1 MFIATFNNI
10 EDRLQSEIKE
20 KNAVFLCI
28 SLDLHYLCTY
38 MDIETLEGIRKCP
51 LFKGLADNE
60 IIDLMH
66 TVRYRVIR
74 LYKGDFLFVAGED
87 CLHANILIDGE
98 VVAYLESA
106 SDRYIRM
113 STFHAG
119 NMFAPAFLF
128 AQDRRY
134 PVTVQATT
142 NTKVLRILSTDFE
155 RLLELD
161 PRLSKNFTFI
171 LSNLIAGLTKKVEML
186 LSSVR
191 DKVVFFLREE
201 QRRQQS
207 NTIQLSMSRQELADH
222 FGIQKYSLQR
232 ALNEL
237 QESGAIRIDG
247 KTIEILKL

>member
-1 MFIATFNNI
+1 
-10 EDRLQSEIKE
+10 
-20 KNAVFLCI
+20 
-28 SLDLHYLCTY
+28 

-51 LFKGLADNE
+51 LFKGLTDNE

-66 TVRYRVIR
+66 AVRYRVIR
-74 LYKGDFLFVAGED
+74 LYKGDFLFVASEE
-87 CLHANILIDGE
+87 CFHANLLIDGE
-98 VVAYLESA
+98 VVAYLEGA

-142 NTKVLRILSTDFE
+142 ITKVLRIQSVDFE

-161 PRLSKNFTFI
+161 SRLAKNFTVI

-186 LSSVR
+186 LLSVR
-191 DKVVFFLREE
+191 DKIMFFLKEE
-201 QRRQQS
+201 QHRQQS
-207 NTIQLSMSRQELADH
+207 NTIKLSMSRQELADY

-247 KTIEILKL
+247 KTIEILIGCKGTANN

>member
-1 MFIATFNNI
+1 M
-10 EDRLQSEIKE
+10 
-20 KNAVFLCI
+20 VFRSI
-28 SLDLHYLCTY
+28 WTIFASI
-38 MDIETLEGIRKCP
+38 MDIETFEGIRKCP
-51 LFKGLADNE
+51 LFEGLTDNE
-60 IIDLMH
+60 IMDLMH
-66 TVRYRVIR
+66 AVRYRVIR
-74 LYKGDFLFVAGED
+74 LYKGDFLFVAGDD

-98 VVAYLESA
+98 VVAYLDGA
-106 SDRYIRM
+106 SDRHIRM

-142 NTKVLRILSTDFE
+142 NTKVLRILSADFE

-161 PRLSKNFTFI
+161 SRLSKNFTVI

>member
-1 MFIATFNNI
+1 
-10 EDRLQSEIKE
+10 
-20 KNAVFLCI
+20 
-28 SLDLHYLCTY
+28 
-38 MDIETLEGIRKCP
+38 MDIDTLEGLRKCP
-51 LFKGLADNE
+51 LFEGFSDNE

-66 TVRYRVIR
+66 AIRYRVTR

-87 CLHANILIDGE
+87 CIHANILIDGD
-98 VVAYLESA
+98 VVAYLEGS

-128 AQDRRY
+128 AQERRY
-134 PVTVQATT
+134 PVTVQAMT
-142 NTKVLRILSTDFE
+142 NTKVLRIHSADFE

-161 PRLSKNFTFI
+161 SRLTKNFTVI
-171 LSNLIAGLTKKVEML
+171 LSNLIAGLTKKVRML
-186 LSSVR
+186 LLSVR
-191 DKVVFFLREE
+191 DKIVFFLKEE

-207 NTIQLSMSRQELADH
+207 NTILLSMSRQELADH

-237 QESGAIRIDG
+237 QESGAIHVDG

>member
-1 MFIATFNNI
+1 M
-10 EDRLQSEIKE
+10 
-20 KNAVFLCI
+20 VFRSI
-28 SLDLHYLCTY
+28 WTIFASI

-51 LFKGLADNE
+51 LFEGLTDNE
-60 IIDLMH
+60 IMDLMH

-74 LYKGDFLFVAGED
+74 LYKGDFLFVAGDD

-98 VVAYLESA
+98 VVAYLDGA
-106 SDRYIRM
+106 SDRHIRM

-142 NTKVLRILSTDFE
+142 NTKVLRILSADFE
-155 RLLELD
+155 RLLEQD
-161 PRLSKNFTFI
+161 SRLSKNFTII
-171 LSNLIAGLTKKVEML
+171 LSNLIAGLTKKVGML

-191 DKVVFFLREE
+191 DKIIFFLKEE
-201 QRRQQS
+201 RRRQQS

>member
-1 MFIATFNNI
+1 
-10 EDRLQSEIKE
+10 
-20 KNAVFLCI
+20 
-28 SLDLHYLCTY
+28 

-51 LFKGLADNE
+51 LFEGLTDNE
-60 IIDLMH
+60 VIDLMH
-66 TVRYRVIR
+66 AVRYRVVR

-98 VVAYLESA
+98 VVAYLEGA

-128 AQDRRY
+128 AQNRRY

-161 PRLSKNFTFI
+161 SRLSKNFTVI
-171 LSNLIAGLTKKVEML
+171 LSNLIAGLTKKVGML
-186 LSSVR
+186 LLSVR
-191 DKVVFFLREE
+191 DKIIFFLKEE

-247 KTIEILKL
+247 KTIEILNVKPIP

>member
-1 MFIATFNNI
+1 
-10 EDRLQSEIKE
+10 
-20 KNAVFLCI
+20 
-28 SLDLHYLCTY
+28 
-38 MDIETLEGIRKCP
+38 MDTETLEGIRKCP
-51 LFKGLADNE
+51 LFEGLIDNE
-60 IIDLMH
+60 VIDLMH
-66 TVRYRVIR
+66 AVRYRVTR

-87 CLHANILIDGE
+87 CIHANILIDGE

-128 AQDRRY
+128 TQDRRY

-142 NTKVLRILSTDFE
+142 NTKVLRIHSADFE

-161 PRLSKNFTFI
+161 ARLSKNFTFI
-171 LSNLIAGLTKKVEML
+171 LSNLIAGLTKKVGML

-191 DKVVFFLREE
+191 DKIIFFLKE
-201 QRRQQS
+201 QQRHQKS
-207 NTIQLSMSRQELADH
+207 STITLTMSRQELADH

-247 KTIEILKL
+247 KKIELLKL

>member
-1 MFIATFNNI
+1 MLFSF
-10 EDRLQSEIKE
+10 
-20 KNAVFLCI
+20 VFHSI
-28 SLDLHYLCTY
+28 CTIFASI
-38 MDIETLEGIRKCP
+38 MDIDTLEGLRKCP
-51 LFKGLADNE
+51 LFEGFSDNE

-66 TVRYRVIR
+66 AIRYRVTR
-74 LYKGDFLFVAGED
+74 LFKGDFLFVAGED
-87 CLHANILIDGE
+87 CIHANILIDGD
-98 VVAYLESA
+98 VVAYLEGA

-128 AQDRRY
+128 AQERRY
-134 PVTVQATT
+134 PVTVQATA
-142 NTKVLRILSTDFE
+142 NTKVLRIHSADFE

-161 PRLSKNFTFI
+161 SRLTKNFAVI
-171 LSNLIAGLTKKVEML
+171 LSNLIAGLTKKVRML
-186 LSSVR
+186 LLSVR
-191 DKVVFFLREE
+191 DKIVFFLKEE

-207 NTIQLSMSRQELADH
+207 NTILLSMSRQELADH
-222 FGIQKYSLQR
+222 FSIQKYSLQR

>member
-1 MFIATFNNI
+1 MIFFF
-10 EDRLQSEIKE
+10 
-20 KNAVFLCI
+20 VFHSI
-28 SLDLHYLCTY
+28 CTIFASI
-38 MDIETLEGIRKCP
+38 MDIDTLEGLRKCP
-51 LFKGLADNE
+51 LFEGFSDNE

-66 TVRYRVIR
+66 AIRYRVTR
-74 LYKGDFLFVAGED
+74 LFKGDFLFVAGED
-87 CLHANILIDGE
+87 CIHANILIDGE
-98 VVAYLESA
+98 VVAYLEGA

-128 AQDRRY
+128 AQERRY
-134 PVTVQATT
+134 PVTVQATA
-142 NTKVLRILSTDFE
+142 NTKVLRIHSADFE

-161 PRLSKNFTFI
+161 SRLTKNFAVI

-186 LSSVR
+186 LLSVR
-191 DKVVFFLREE
+191 EKIVFFLKEE
-201 QRRQQS
+201 HRRQQS

-222 FGIQKYSLQR
+222 FSIQKYSLQR

-237 QESGAIRIDG
+237 QESGAIRVDG

>member
-1 MFIATFNNI
+1 M
-10 EDRLQSEIKE
+10 
-20 KNAVFLCI
+20 VFRSI
-28 SLDLHYLCTY
+28 CTIFASI

-51 LFKGLADNE
+51 LFEGLTDNE

-66 TVRYRVIR
+66 VIRYRVVR

-98 VVAYLESA
+98 VVAYLEGA

-128 AQDRRY
+128 ARNRRY
-134 PVTVQATT
+134 PVTVQTTT
-142 NTKVLRILSTDFE
+142 NTRVLRILSADFE

-161 PRLSKNFTFI
+161 SRLSKNFTVI
-171 LSNLIAGLTKKVEML
+171 LSNLIAGLTKKVGML
-186 LSSVR
+186 LLSVR
-191 DKVVFFLREE
+191 DKIIFFLKEE

-207 NTIQLSMSRQELADH
+207 NTIQLSMSRQELADY

-232 ALNEL
+232 ALNGL

-247 KTIEILKL
+247 KTLEILKL

>member
-1 MFIATFNNI
+1 
-10 EDRLQSEIKE
+10 
-20 KNAVFLCI
+20 
-28 SLDLHYLCTY
+28 

-51 LFKGLADNE
+51 LFEGLTDNE

-66 TVRYRVIR
+66 AVRYRVAR

-87 CLHANILIDGE
+87 CLHANILLDGE
-98 VVAYLESA
+98 VVAYLEGA

-128 AQDRRY
+128 AQVRRY

-142 NTKVLRILSTDFE
+142 NTKVLRILSADFE

-161 PRLSKNFTFI
+161 SRLAKNFTVI
-171 LSNLIAGLTKKVEML
+171 LSNLIAGLTKKVGML
-186 LSSVR
+186 LLSVR
-191 DKVVFFLREE
+191 DKIIFFLKEE

-207 NTIQLSMSRQELADH
+207 NTIRLSMSRQELADH

-247 KTIEILKL
+247 KTIEILSGGIF

>member
-1 MFIATFNNI
+1 
-10 EDRLQSEIKE
+10 
-20 KNAVFLCI
+20 
-28 SLDLHYLCTY
+28 

-51 LFKGLADNE
+51 LFKGLTDNE
-60 IIDLMH
+60 IMDLMH
-66 TVRYRVIR
+66 TIRYRVTR
-74 LYKGDFLFVAGED
+74 LYKGDFLFVAGDD

-98 VVAYLESA
+98 VVAYLEGA

-161 PRLSKNFTFI
+161 SRLSKNFTVI
-171 LSNLIAGLTKKVEML
+171 LSNLIAGLTKKVGML
-186 LSSVR
+186 LLSVR
-191 DKVVFFLREE
+191 DKIVFFLKEE

>member
-1 MFIATFNNI
+1 
-10 EDRLQSEIKE
+10 
-20 KNAVFLCI
+20 
-28 SLDLHYLCTY
+28 
-38 MDIETLEGIRKCP
+38 MDTETLEGIRKCP
-51 LFKGLADNE
+51 LFEGLTDNE
-60 IIDLMH
+60 VIDLMH
-66 TVRYRVIR
+66 TVRYRVTR

-87 CLHANILIDGE
+87 CLHANILLDGE
-98 VVAYLESA
+98 VVAYLEGA

-128 AQDRRY
+128 AQVRRY

-142 NTKVLRILSTDFE
+142 NTKVLRILSADFE

-161 PRLSKNFTFI
+161 SRLSKNFTII
-171 LSNLIAGLTKKVEML
+171 LSNLIAGLTKKVGML
-186 LSSVR
+186 LLSVR
-191 DKVVFFLREE
+191 DKIIFFLKEE
-201 QRRQQS
+201 QHRQQS
-207 NTIQLSMSRQELADH
+207 NTIRLSMSRQELADH

-247 KTIEILKL
+247 KTIEILSGGRVVAGTGTWV

>member
-1 MFIATFNNI
+1 MFQILEQQNSLKDLTIVEFCLLDGSIIAGQCG
-10 EDRLQSEIKE
+10 EGSKLG
-20 KNAVFLCI
+20 
-28 SLDLHYLCTY
+28 CTVPHRHPR
-38 MDIETLEGIRKCP
+38 MMFWLVMWQI
-51 LFKGLADNE
+51 
-60 IIDLMH
+60 
-66 TVRYRVIR
+66 
-74 LYKGDFLFVAGED
+74 GD
-87 CLHANILIDGE
+87 
-98 VVAYLESA
+98 VVAYLEGA
-106 SDRYIRM
+106 SGRYIRM

-128 AQDRRY
+128 AQERRY
-134 PVTVQATT
+134 PVTVQAT
-142 NTKVLRILSTDFE
+142 LRILSADFE

-161 PRLSKNFTFI
+161 SRLTKNFAVI
-171 LSNLIAGLTKKVEML
+171 LSNLIAGLTKKVGML
-186 LSSVR
+186 LLSVR
-191 DKVVFFLREE
+191 DKIVFFLKEE

>member
-1 MFIATFNNI
+1 
-10 EDRLQSEIKE
+10 
-20 KNAVFLCI
+20 
-28 SLDLHYLCTY
+28 
-38 MDIETLEGIRKCP
+38 MDTETLEGIRKCP
-51 LFKGLADNE
+51 LFEGLTDNE

-66 TVRYRVIR
+66 TVRYRVTR

-87 CLHANILIDGE
+87 CLHANILLDGE
-98 VVAYLESA
+98 VVAYLEGA

-119 NMFAPAFLF
+119 DMFAPAFLF
-128 AQDRRY
+128 AQVRRY

-142 NTKVLRILSTDFE
+142 NTKVLRILSADFE

-161 PRLSKNFTFI
+161 SRLAKNFTVI
-171 LSNLIAGLTKKVEML
+171 LSNLIAGLTKKVGML
-186 LSSVR
+186 LLSVR
-191 DKVVFFLREE
+191 DKIIFFLKEE

-207 NTIQLSMSRQELADH
+207 NTIRLSMSRQELADH

-247 KTIEILKL
+247 KTIEILSGGIL

>member
-1 MFIATFNNI
+1 MLFSF
-10 EDRLQSEIKE
+10 
-20 KNAVFLCI
+20 VFHSI
-28 SLDLHYLCTY
+28 CTIFASI

-51 LFKGLADNE
+51 LFEGLTDNE

-66 TVRYRVIR
+66 AVRYRVTR
-74 LYKGDFLFVAGED
+74 LFKSDFLFVAGED
-87 CLHANILIDGE
+87 CLHANILLDGE
-98 VVAYLESA
+98 VVAYLEGA

-128 AQDRRY
+128 AQVRRY

-142 NTKVLRILSTDFE
+142 NTKVLRILSADFE

-161 PRLSKNFTFI
+161 SRLAKNFTVI
-171 LSNLIAGLTKKVEML
+171 LSNLIAGLTKKVGML
-186 LSSVR
+186 LLSVR
-191 DKVVFFLREE
+191 DKIIFFLKEE
-201 QRRQQS
+201 QHRQQS
-207 NTIQLSMSRQELADH
+207 NTIRLSMSRQELADH

-247 KTIEILKL
+247 KTIEILSGGIF

>member
-1 MFIATFNNI
+1 
-10 EDRLQSEIKE
+10 
-20 KNAVFLCI
+20 
-28 SLDLHYLCTY
+28 

-51 LFKGLADNE
+51 LFKGLTDNE
-60 IIDLMH
+60 IMDLMH
-66 TVRYRVIR
+66 TIRYRVTR
-74 LYKGDFLFVAGED
+74 LYKGDFLFVAGDD

-98 VVAYLESA
+98 VVAYLDGA
-106 SDRYIRM
+106 SDRFIRM

-142 NTKVLRILSTDFE
+142 NTKVLRILSADFE

-161 PRLSKNFTFI
+161 SRLSKNFTVI
-171 LSNLIAGLTKKVEML
+171 LSNLIAGLTKKVGML
-186 LSSVR
+186 LLSVR
-191 DKVVFFLREE
+191 DKIIFFLKEE

-237 QESGAIRIDG
+237 QENGAIRIDG
-247 KTIEILKL
+247 KIIELLKL

>member
-1 MFIATFNNI
+1 MLILRILNGFCSI
-10 EDRLQSEIKE
+10 
-20 KNAVFLCI
+20 
-28 SLDLHYLCTY
+28 CTIFASI

-51 LFKGLADNE
+51 LFEGLTDNE

-74 LYKGDFLFVAGED
+74 LYKGDFLFVAGDD

-98 VVAYLESA
+98 VVAYLDGA
-106 SDRYIRM
+106 SDRHIRM

-142 NTKVLRILSTDFE
+142 NTKVLRILSADFE

-161 PRLSKNFTFI
+161 SRLSKNFTVI

-191 DKVVFFLREE
+191 DKVVFFLKEE
-201 QRRQQS
+201 RRRQQS

>member
-1 MFIATFNNI
+1 M
-10 EDRLQSEIKE
+10 
-20 KNAVFLCI
+20 VFRSI
-28 SLDLHYLCTY
+28 WTIFASI

-51 LFKGLADNE
+51 LFEGLTDNE

-74 LYKGDFLFVAGED
+74 LYKGDFLFVAGDD

-98 VVAYLESA
+98 VVAYLDGA
-106 SDRYIRM
+106 SDRHIRM

>member
-1 MFIATFNNI
+1 
-10 EDRLQSEIKE
+10 
-20 KNAVFLCI
+20 
-28 SLDLHYLCTY
+28 

-51 LFKGLADNE
+51 LFEGLTDNE

-66 TVRYRVIR
+66 AIRYRVIR

-87 CLHANILIDGE
+87 CIHANILIDGE

-128 AQDRRY
+128 TQDHRY
-134 PVTVQATT
+134 PVTVQSTT
-142 NTKVLRILSTDFE
+142 NTRVLRIQSADFE

-161 PRLSKNFTFI
+161 ARLTKNFTVI
-171 LSNLIAGLTKKVEML
+171 LSNLIAGLTKKVGML
-186 LSSVR
+186 LSSIR
-191 DKVVFFLREE
+191 DKIIFFLKEE

-207 NTIQLSMSRQELADH
+207 NTITLSMSRQELADH

-237 QESGAIRIDG
+237 QETGAIHIDG

>member
-1 MFIATFNNI
+1 MLFSF
-10 EDRLQSEIKE
+10 
-20 KNAVFLCI
+20 VFHSI
-28 SLDLHYLCTY
+28 CTIFASI
-38 MDIETLEGIRKCP
+38 MDIDTLEGLRKCP
-51 LFKGLADNE
+51 LFEGLTDNE

-66 TVRYRVIR
+66 AIRYRVTR

-87 CLHANILIDGE
+87 CIHANILIDGD
-98 VVAYLESA
+98 VVAYLEGA

-128 AQDRRY
+128 AQERRY
-134 PVTVQATT
+134 PVTVQAMT
-142 NTKVLRILSTDFE
+142 NTKVLRIHSADFE

-161 PRLSKNFTFI
+161 SRLTKNFTVI
-171 LSNLIAGLTKKVEML
+171 LSNLIAGLTKKVRML
-186 LSSVR
+186 LLSVR
-191 DKVVFFLREE
+191 DKIVFFLKEE

-207 NTIQLSMSRQELADH
+207 NTILLSMSRQELADH

-237 QESGAIRIDG
+237 QESGAIHVDG

>member
-1 MFIATFNNI
+1 MLFSF
-10 EDRLQSEIKE
+10 
-20 KNAVFLCI
+20 VFHSI
-28 SLDLHYLCTY
+28 CTIFASI
-38 MDIETLEGIRKCP
+38 MDIDTLEGLRKCP
-51 LFKGLADNE
+51 LFEGLTDNE

-66 TVRYRVIR
+66 AIRYRVTR

-87 CLHANILIDGE
+87 CIHANILIDGE
-98 VVAYLESA
+98 VVAYLEGA

-128 AQDRRY
+128 AQERRY
-134 PVTVQATT
+134 PVTVQATA
-142 NTKVLRILSTDFE
+142 NTKVLRIHSADFE

-161 PRLSKNFTFI
+161 SRLTKNFAVI

-186 LSSVR
+186 LLSVR
-191 DKVVFFLREE
+191 EKIVFFLKEE

-222 FGIQKYSLQR
+222 FSIQKYALQR

>member
-1 MFIATFNNI
+1 
-10 EDRLQSEIKE
+10 
-20 KNAVFLCI
+20 
-28 SLDLHYLCTY
+28 

-51 LFKGLADNE
+51 LFEGLTDNE

-66 TVRYRVIR
+66 VIRYRVVR

-98 VVAYLESA
+98 VVAYLEGA

-128 AQDRRY
+128 ARNRRY
-134 PVTVQATT
+134 PVTVQTTT
-142 NTKVLRILSTDFE
+142 NTRVLRILSADFE

-161 PRLSKNFTFI
+161 SRLSKNFTVI
-171 LSNLIAGLTKKVEML
+171 LSNLIAGLTKKVGML
-186 LSSVR
+186 LLSVR
-191 DKVVFFLREE
+191 DKIIFFLKEE

-207 NTIQLSMSRQELADH
+207 NTIQLSMSRQELADY

-232 ALNEL
+232 ALNGL

-247 KTIEILKL
+247 KTLEILKL

>member
-1 MFIATFNNI
+1 M
-10 EDRLQSEIKE
+10 
-20 KNAVFLCI
+20 VFHSI
-28 SLDLHYLCTY
+28 CTIFASI

-51 LFKGLADNE
+51 LFEGLTDNE

-66 TVRYRVIR
+66 AVRYRVVR
-74 LYKGDFLFVAGED
+74 LYKSDFLFVAGED
-87 CLHANILIDGE
+87 CLQANILIDGE
-98 VVAYLESA
+98 VVANLEGT

-119 NMFAPAFLF
+119 DLFAPAFLF
-128 AQDRRY
+128 AQNRRY

-142 NTKVLRILSTDFE
+142 NTKVLRILSADFE

-161 PRLSKNFTFI
+161 SRLYKNFTVI
-171 LSNLIAGLTKKVEML
+171 LSNLIAGLTKKVGML

-191 DKVVFFLREE
+191 DKIIFFLKE
-201 QRRQQS
+201 QQHLQKS
-207 NTIQLSMSRQELADH
+207 NTITLPMSRQELADY

-247 KTIEILKL
+247 KIIELLKL

>member
-1 MFIATFNNI
+1 
-10 EDRLQSEIKE
+10 
-20 KNAVFLCI
+20 
-28 SLDLHYLCTY
+28 

-51 LFKGLADNE
+51 LFEGLTDNE
-60 IIDLMH
+60 VIDLMH
-66 TVRYRVIR
+66 TIRYRVIR
-74 LYKGDFLFVAGED
+74 LYKGDFLFIAGED
-87 CLHANILIDGE
+87 CIHANILIDGE

-128 AQDRRY
+128 TQDHRY
-134 PVTVQATT
+134 PVTVQSTT
-142 NTKVLRILSTDFE
+142 NTRVLRIQSADFE

-161 PRLSKNFTFI
+161 ARLTKNFTVI
-171 LSNLIAGLTKKVEML
+171 LSNLIAGLTKKVGML
-186 LSSVR
+186 LSSIR
-191 DKVVFFLREE
+191 DKIIFFLKEE

-207 NTIQLSMSRQELADH
+207 NTITLSMSRQELADH

-237 QESGAIRIDG
+237 QETGAIRIDG
-247 KTIEILKL
+247 KTIEILEL

>member
-1 MFIATFNNI
+1 M
-10 EDRLQSEIKE
+10 
-20 KNAVFLCI
+20 VFRSI
-28 SLDLHYLCTY
+28 WTIFASI
-38 MDIETLEGIRKCP
+38 MDTETLEGIRKCP
-51 LFKGLADNE
+51 LFEGLTDNE

-74 LYKGDFLFVAGED
+74 LYKGDFLFVAGDD

-98 VVAYLESA
+98 VVAYLDGA
-106 SDRYIRM
+106 SDRHIRM

-142 NTKVLRILSTDFE
+142 NTKVLRILSADFE

-161 PRLSKNFTFI
+161 SRLSKNFTVI

-247 KTIEILKL
+247 KTIEIQSGGIF

>member
-1 MFIATFNNI
+1 
-10 EDRLQSEIKE
+10 
-20 KNAVFLCI
+20 
-28 SLDLHYLCTY
+28 
-38 MDIETLEGIRKCP
+38 MDTETLEGIRKCP
-51 LFKGLADNE
+51 LFEGLTDNE
-60 IIDLMH
+60 VIDLMH
-66 TVRYRVIR
+66 TVRYRVTR

-87 CLHANILIDGE
+87 CLHANILLDGE
-98 VVAYLESA
+98 VVAYLEGA

-128 AQDRRY
+128 AQVRRY

-142 NTKVLRILSTDFE
+142 NTKVLRILSADFE

-161 PRLSKNFTFI
+161 SRLAKNFTVI
-171 LSNLIAGLTKKVEML
+171 LSNLIAGLTKKVGML
-186 LSSVR
+186 LLSVR
-191 DKVVFFLREE
+191 DKIIFFLKEE

-207 NTIQLSMSRQELADH
+207 NTIRLSMSRQELADH

-247 KTIEILKL
+247 KTIEILSGGIF

>member
-1 MFIATFNNI
+1 
-10 EDRLQSEIKE
+10 
-20 KNAVFLCI
+20 
-28 SLDLHYLCTY
+28 

-51 LFKGLADNE
+51 LFEGLTDNE
-60 IIDLMH
+60 VIDLMH
-66 TVRYRVIR
+66 AVRYRVTR

-87 CLHANILIDGE
+87 CLHANILLDGE
-98 VVAYLESA
+98 VVAYLEGA

-128 AQDRRY
+128 AQVRRY

-142 NTKVLRILSTDFE
+142 NTKVLRILSADFE

-161 PRLSKNFTFI
+161 SRLSKNFTVI
-171 LSNLIAGLTKKVEML
+171 LSNLIAGLTKKVGML
-186 LSSVR
+186 LLSVR
-191 DKVVFFLREE
+191 DKIIFFLKEE
-201 QRRQQS
+201 QRRKQS
-207 NTIQLSMSRQELADH
+207 NTIRLSMSRQELADH

-247 KTIEILKL
+247 KTIEILSGGIF

>member
-1 MFIATFNNI
+1 
-10 EDRLQSEIKE
+10 
-20 KNAVFLCI
+20 
-28 SLDLHYLCTY
+28 

-51 LFKGLADNE
+51 LFEGLTDNE

-66 TVRYRVIR
+66 AVRYRVAR

-87 CLHANILIDGE
+87 CLHANILLDGE
-98 VVAYLESA
+98 VVAYLEGA

-128 AQDRRY
+128 AQVRKY
-134 PVTVQATT
+134 PVMVQATT
-142 NTKVLRILSTDFE
+142 NTKVLRILSADFE
-155 RLLELD
+155 QLLELD
-161 PRLSKNFTFI
+161 SRLYKNFTVI

-186 LSSVR
+186 LLSVR
-191 DKVVFFLREE
+191 DKIIFFLKEE
-201 QRRQQS
+201 QRHQQS
-207 NTIQLSMSRQELADH
+207 NTIRLSMSRQELADH

-247 KTIEILKL
+247 KTIEILSGGIF

>member
-1 MFIATFNNI
+1 
-10 EDRLQSEIKE
+10 
-20 KNAVFLCI
+20 
-28 SLDLHYLCTY
+28 

-51 LFKGLADNE
+51 LFKGLTDNE

-66 TVRYRVIR
+66 AIRYRVIR

-87 CLHANILIDGE
+87 CIHANILIDGE

-113 STFHAG
+113 ATFHTG

-128 AQDRRY
+128 AQDRSY

-142 NTKVLRILSTDFE
+142 NTKVLRILSADFE
-155 RLLELD
+155 RLLEID
-161 PRLSKNFTFI
+161 SRLSKNFAVI
-171 LSNLIAGLTKKVEML
+171 LSNLIAGLTKKVRML
-186 LSSVR
+186 LSSVH
-191 DKVVFFLREE
+191 DKVVFFLKEE

-247 KTIEILKL
+247 KTIEILRL

>member
-1 MFIATFNNI
+1 
-10 EDRLQSEIKE
+10 
-20 KNAVFLCI
+20 
-28 SLDLHYLCTY
+28 
-38 MDIETLEGIRKCP
+38 MDIETLDGIRKCP
-51 LFKGLADNE
+51 LFKGLTDNE

-66 TVRYRVIR
+66 AIRYRVIR

-87 CLHANILIDGE
+87 CIHANILIDGE

-113 STFHAG
+113 ATFHTG

-128 AQDRRY
+128 AQDRSY

-142 NTKVLRILSTDFE
+142 NTKVLRILSADFE
-155 RLLELD
+155 RLLEID
-161 PRLSKNFTFI
+161 SRLSKNFAVI
-171 LSNLIAGLTKKVEML
+171 LSNLIAGLTKKVRML
-186 LSSVR
+186 LSSVH
-191 DKVVFFLREE
+191 DKVVFFLKEE

-247 KTIEILKL
+247 KTIEILRL

>member
-1 MFIATFNNI
+1 M
-10 EDRLQSEIKE
+10 
-20 KNAVFLCI
+20 VFHSI
-28 SLDLHYLCTY
+28 CTIFASI

-51 LFKGLADNE
+51 LFEGLTDNE

-66 TVRYRVIR
+66 AVRYRVVR
-74 LYKGDFLFVAGED
+74 LYKSDFLFVAGED
-87 CLHANILIDGE
+87 CLQANILIDGE
-98 VVAYLESA
+98 VVANLEGT

-119 NMFAPAFLF
+119 DMFAPAFLF
-128 AQDRRY
+128 AQNRRY

-142 NTKVLRILSTDFE
+142 NTKVLRILSADFE

-161 PRLSKNFTFI
+161 SRLYKNFTVI
-171 LSNLIAGLTKKVEML
+171 LSNLSAGLTKKVGML

-191 DKVVFFLREE
+191 DKIIFFLKE
-201 QRRQQS
+201 QQHLQKS
-207 NTIQLSMSRQELADH
+207 NTITLPMSRQELADY

-247 KTIEILKL
+247 KIIELLKL